1 MDARILSDATNI
13 AMPRWMMQAKQYAS
27 LAVPIGL
34 ILLLGVIIVPL
45 PPIIMDILIAGNLS
59 LAAVILLT
67 TVYVRSPLDFS
78 VFPSL
83 LLATTLFRLVINVA
97 STRLILS
104 AEGNTPEAV
113 SGVAGQVIQAFG
125 SFVTGGNVIVG
136 TIIFII
142 LIVVQFV
149 VITKGATR
157 ISEVAARFTLDGMP
171 GKQMAIDADLNAGV
185 IDEAEARKRRDSIT
199 READFYG
206 AMDGASKFVRG
217 DAIAGVIITLIN
229 IVGGFAIG
237 VFQNGM
243 NAAGAMD
250 VFTRLTIGDG
260 LVSQIPSFIIA
271 IAAGL
276 IVTRSSSDRDLGH
289 ELTEQLSSRP
299 IALIITA
306 VFLFAL
312 SLTGMAPIPLIL
324 IGSSIGAI
332 AFFMT
337 RNEKQQAAA
346 TAERRRAE
354 TTKPAGPPPVEQ
366 LLTVD
371 TMELE
376 LGYGLVRL
384 ADASKEGHL
393 LDRIGRIRRELAVE
407 LGLIVPPIRIHDN
420 MQLQPNDYRIKIR
433 NNTVTKGQV
442 MPGHLLAMN
451 TGIASAP
458 IEGIKTTEPAFGMD
472 AWWVDPGQRA
482 HVEALNY
489 LVVDATEVL
498 ATHITEIIKTHAD
511 ELLTREET
519 NHLIEQLREKA
530 PKLVEEV
537 IGNQIKPGDLQKVL
551 QALLRERVP
560 IRDMETII
568 ETLADWSTRTQD
580 LEVLTEYVRNALRRT
595 ICNQYIETD
604 IETGATRLY
613 CVTLEPAME
622 DLINGYIERSATGTS
637 MTVPPSVAN
646 RITAAILTEMQKLI
660 AAGHH
665 PLVLASPQV
674 RAQVRQLLE
683 PHLPNVA
690 VLAYNEVSKGVEV
703 ESMGLVPLDTPD
715 PTDATVHTTPSPE
728 LEGVTR

>member
-1 MDARILSDATNI
+1 M
-13 AMPRWMMQAKQYAS
+13 
-27 LAVPIGL
+27 
-34 ILLLGVIIVPL
+34 
-45 PPIIMDILIAGNLS
+45 
-59 LAAVILLT
+59 
-67 TVYVRSPLDFS
+67 
-78 VFPSL
+78 
-83 LLATTLFRLVINVA
+83 
-97 STRLILS
+97 
-104 AEGNTPEAV
+104 
-113 SGVAGQVIQAFG
+113 
-125 SFVTGGNVIVG
+125 
-136 TIIFII
+136 
-142 LIVVQFV
+142 QFV

-185 IDEAEARKRRDSIT
+185 IDEAEARRRRESIT

-217 DAIAGVIITLIN
+217 DAVAGIIITLIN

-243 NAAGAMD
+243 DAAGAMD
-250 VFTRLTIGDG
+250 IFTRLTIGDG

-276 IVTRSSSDRDLGH
+276 IVTRSSSDRDLGN
-289 ELTEQLSSRP
+289 ELTEQLTSRP
-299 IALIITA
+299 VALIITA
-306 VFLFAL
+306 VFLVLL

-324 IGSSIGAI
+324 IGSTLGMLAY
-332 AFFMT
+332 FMT
-337 RNEKQQAAA
+337 RNAKQQAAVA
-346 TAERRRAE
+346 AEQHRAQ
-354 TTKPAGPPPVEQ
+354 TSQPAGPPPVEQ
-366 LLTVD
+366 LLSVD

-420 MQLQPNDYRIKIR
+420 MQLQPNEYRIKIR
-433 NNTVTKGQV
+433 NNTIARGEVL
-442 MPGHLLAMN
+442 PGNLLAMN
-451 TGIASAP
+451 TGLASAP

-472 AWWVDPGQRA
+472 AWWIEDSQKPQ
-482 HVEALNY
+482 VEALNY

-498 ATHITEIIKTHAD
+498 ATHITEVIKTHAD

-519 NHLIEQLREKA
+519 NHLIEQLREKS

-537 IGNQIKPGDLQKVL
+537 IGSTIKPGDLQKVL
-551 QALLRERVP
+551 QSLLRERVP
-560 IRDMETII
+560 IRDMETVI
-568 ETLADWSTRTQD
+568 ETLADWSSRTQD

-604 IETGATRLY
+604 IETGASRLY
-613 CVTLEPAME
+613 CVTLEPALE

-637 MTVPPSVAN
+637 MTVPPAVAN
-646 RITAAILTEMQKLI
+646 RVTAAILTEMQKPI

-665 PLVLASPQV
+665 PIILASPQV

-703 ESMGLVPLDTPD
+703 ESMGLVQLDTTEPRG
-715 PTDATVHTTPSPE
+715 TEAQTEAAPE
-728 LEGVTR
+728 LEGATT